1 MTESS
6 SDNRKDR
13 GKRLK
18 KQPSRQ
24 SSRIMFGC
32 QHCDCLHFQRD
43 DDNDPSVVKQ
53 GNDFIVEKE
62 KGEKDHGSGS
72 CGSHSHRDMED
83 GDKSI
88 SKSKG
93 RKRQKL
99 RKDTEEEDEPES
111 PSSSSERS
119 LLAQVSDLGTDLLS
133 EKSEAGSD
141 LSLDENGGPGSKSK
155 MKKKQKT
162 NPGEEGE
169 EVIISKARNDSV
181 TSKPSSSWGKD
192 AKGEKGAAA
201 AEKPKNHP
209 CLCGHS
215 HQDHCKSKPN
225 PFTKKKSSVSLDN
238 LSVMDQIG
246 EVFTQEDKG
255 FLRFFILFFSFS
267 FLFLFLSFF
276 SFFLFFF
283 FLIFMTL

>member
-6 SDNRKDR
+6 GDGRKSDR

-32 QHCDCLHFQRD
+32 QHCDCLHYQRD
-43 DDNDPSVVKQ
+43 DDNDPPSK
-53 GNDFIVEKE
+53 GNSSQEKD
-62 KGEKDHGSGS
+62 KGEGSGV
-72 CGSHSHRDMED
+72 GSQKDVEE
-83 GDKSI
+83 GDKSL
-88 SKSKG
+88 SKGTKG

-99 RKDTEEEDEPES
+99 RKDTEEEEESES
-111 PSSSSERS
+111 PCSSERYS
-119 LLAQVSDLGTDLLS
+119 SGQVSDPGMDLLS

-141 LSLDENGGPGSKSK
+141 LGLDENGSKAKPRKKKGSHGEEVEESKTRNDSLGGGSKSA
-155 MKKKQKT
+155 
-162 NPGEEGE
+162 G
-169 EVIISKARNDSV
+169 
-181 TSKPSSSWGKD
+181 
-192 AKGEKGAAA
+192 AKGDK
-201 AEKPKNHP
+201 AEKAKNIP

-246 EVFTQEDKG
+246 EVFAKEDTG
-255 FLRFFILFFSFS
+255 FLRFPPLFSCFH
-267 FLFLFLSFF
+267 
-276 SFFLFFF
+276 LFFF
-283 FLIFMTL
+283 SV